1 MAAGAKYIQ
10 LEDLGAWYPS
20 LTGAQNYTWVAD
32 LINRTVAGVDAF
44 ISYHF
49 CLGNAWGNVA
59 HGMTCGGYNKV
70 LPHYF
75 DLNIDE
81 FVLDFACRDM
91 CDIAV
96 LEDLPKN
103 KRIAAGVI
111 YIRSLE
117 VEAPEEVAAHIRP
130 LLKVIDAERITLTT
144 DCGMKQLP
152 RVCARNKLKALVAG
166 AEIIRREL
174 AG

>member
-1 MAAGAKYIQ
+1 
-10 LEDLGAWYPS
+10 
-20 LTGAQNYTWVAD
+20 
-32 LINRTVAGVDAF
+32 
-44 ISYHF
+44 
-49 CLGNAWGNVA
+49 
-59 HGMTCGGYNKV
+59 
-70 LPHYF
+70 PHCV

-144 DCGMKQLP
+144 DCGMKQRP